1 MTTAIAAG
9 KAGLPADKPA
19 VAADKPGLA
28 ATPPLRRREMA
39 FGMWVFLTTETLF
52 FGVLFFTYAA
62 MRFAHPAAFA
72 AASRH
77 TDVVMGTLNT
87 AVLLTSSVTMAL
99 AVEAAEIGRARIA
112 ARLMTA
118 TLALGI
124 VFLAIKGYE
133 YHREYLEHLF
143 PGAAFRFAGP
153 HAGGAETFF
162 WLYFVTTG
170 FHALHLAIG
179 VGIVGFM
186 AWRLARGGLA
196 AQSAA
201 SIDNVGLYWHFVDIV
216 WIFLYPALYLV
227 SRS

>member
-1 MTTAIAAG
+1 VTPAATAM
-9 KAGLPADKPA
+9 PD
-19 VAADKPGLA
+19 LA
-28 ATPPLRRREMA
+28 ATPLLRRREMT

-52 FGVLFFTYAA
+52 FGVLFFAYLV
-62 MRFAHPAAFA
+62 MRLAHPAGFA

-77 TDVVMGTLNT
+77 TDMLMGTLNT

-99 AVEAAEIGRARIA
+99 AVEAAERGRARIA

-133 YHREYLEHLF
+133 YHREYLENLF
-143 PGAAFRFAGP
+143 PGAAFHFAGP

-162 WLYFVTTG
+162 WIYFVTTA